1 MNTLRSSTVP
11 QAFAIPDGAPR
22 AGRTAL
28 KLLQRLRH
36 GTLTVQFPD
45 GSLQRFGDGK
55 APTASL
61 HLHNWKPC
69 SAALRSGDIGF
80 AESYI
85 AGDWSTAHLTDLLQV
100 FIVNRKEV
108 EDVIY
113 GSWLGRLAYRVKHLL
128 NRNTKA
134 NSQKNIHAHYD
145 LGNAFYA
152 LWLDDTMNYSSA
164 IFESPDSTMTQG
176 QHAKVRRALSMA
188 RVQPGERVLEI
199 GCGWGA
205 LAEMATTEFQASVV
219 GVTLSTEQLDWAKQR
234 MDRLGVPS
242 SSQQGPRNRLCRA
255 AGVAAP
261 SGGSE
266 PHAVGSVGAIDL
278 RLQDYRDIGK
288 TTPDAPF
295 DAICSIEMVEAVG
308 REYWPEYFQ
317 TVARLLKPGGHAC
330 IQSIVIADELFERYI
345 GSTDFI
351 QQYIFPGGCLPCP
364 REFRKQA
371 EAAGFDVVDE
381 FSFGQDYAR
390 TLRLWRDDFMAQ
402 ESRVLQLGFDKR
414 FIRIWEFYMAYCEAA
429 FAQANTSVMQFTLRK
444 R

>member
-1 MNTLRSSTVP
+1 MNTLNSSTLPPVL
-11 QAFAIPDGAPR
+11 AIPGDAPGA
-22 AGRTAL
+22 ARTAL
-28 KLLQRLRH
+28 KMLARLKH
-36 GTLTVQFPD
+36 GTLTVQLPD
-45 GSLQRFGDGK
+45 GSLQRFGSGG

-85 AGDWSTAHLTDLLQV
+85 AGDWSSPHLSELLQV

-108 EDVIY
+108 EDAIY
-113 GSWLGRLAYRVKHLL
+113 GSWLGRLAYRVKHWLH
-128 NRNTKA
+128 RNTKA

-152 LWLDDTMNYSSA
+152 LWLDGTMNYSSA
-164 IFESPDSTMTQG
+164 IFEGPETTMAQG
-176 QHAKVRRALSMA
+176 QQVKVARALSMA
-188 RVQPGERVLEI
+188 RVRPGSSVLEI

-205 LAEMATTEFQASVV
+205 LAEMATTQFGASIV
-219 GVTLSTEQLDWAKQR
+219 GVTLSTEQLDWAQAR
-234 MDRLGVPS
+234 MARLGV
-242 SSQQGPRNRLCRA
+242 A
-255 AGVAAP
+255 DKA
-261 SGGSE
+261 
-266 PHAVGSVGAIDL
+266 DL

-288 TTPDAPF
+288 TTPDALF
-295 DAICSIEMVEAVG
+295 DAICSVEMVEAVG
-308 REYWPEYFQ
+308 RDYWPEYFQ

-330 IQSIVIADELFERYI
+330 IQSIVIADELFERYVR
-345 GSTDFI
+345 STDFI

-364 REFRKQA
+364 REFRAQA
-371 EAAGFDVVDE
+371 AAAGFDVVDE

-390 TLRLWRDDFMAQ
+390 TLRIWRDDFLAQ

-414 FIRIWEFYMAYCEAA
+414 FVRIWEFYLSYCEAA
-429 FAQANTSVMQFTLRK
+429 FVQANTSVMQFTLRK